1 MVAAVI
7 PFFDCVNLLLA
18 LFCVLKLQHACMSDG
33 LPAAEHQ
40 KNSERKCSV
49 PTKSNIFLQIK
60 FSRATSVGNIEAV
73 IKLGISYLYNEG
85 GMKRRFYAI

>member
-1 MVAAVI
+1 
-7 PFFDCVNLLLA
+7 
-18 LFCVLKLQHACMSDG
+18 MSDG

-40 KNSERKCSV
+40 KNLERKCSV
-49 PTKSNIFLQIK
+49 PTIKSNIFLQIK